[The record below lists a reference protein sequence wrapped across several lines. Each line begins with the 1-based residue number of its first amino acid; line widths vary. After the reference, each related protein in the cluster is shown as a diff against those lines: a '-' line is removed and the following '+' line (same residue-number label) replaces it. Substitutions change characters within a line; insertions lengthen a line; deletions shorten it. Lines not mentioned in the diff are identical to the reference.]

1 MPQKRD
7 EEELMNLLLH
17 YARPYWKQIT
27 CAVLAVVTMA
37 MATLLQPQFLK
48 RMLSAIIADNSQA
61 VLHNGVWLLVLA
73 VVGMIAGVSGTYFA
87 SQVSQSFAAD
97 LRRAEYE
104 KIQSF
109 SLTQI
114 QKFSSANLVIRL
126 TNDINQVQR
135 FAMQLLQIILRV
147 PILFVGG
154 LVLAIWTMPSLWWVI
169 VLMIILIMLAT
180 GRIFGKMGGLFGKF
194 QHILDKNNTLT
205 QESLSAVRVVKSFNQ
220 EKQEEDNFAVSTKEL
235 TDLNQKIS
243 YIFSLMLPVY
253 MLISYIAIAAALLLV
268 SQAILKNPDELAKIT
283 PFITYLNQI
292 LFSLL
297 MMGMVSNMVSR
308 GLVSLKRIG
317 AVMAEPST
325 INIHANAE
333 TGAVKRLNGVIT
345 VRNLSFAYPNDDKQ
359 VLRDI
364 SFNLPAGQT
373 LGIVGST
380 GSGKSTLALL
390 LARLYQ
396 PSAGQ
401 IDIDGQD
408 LQTIDQETLHQN
420 LSIVL
425 QKPVLFSGTIE
436 DNLKMGRPD
445 ASLADLEKAADQAQA
460 SEFINQYPDRF
471 GQEVSERSS
480 NLSGGQKQRLSLAR
494 ALVKNPSLLIL
505 DDSTSALDARSEK
518 LVQEALAKDFVATT
532 KVIIAEKIASII
544 HADQILVIDQG
555 QIVGAGTHQELLE
568 QSEIYQD
575 IYQSQK
581 AKEDN
586 HG

>member
-1 MPQKRD
+1 
-7 EEELMNLLLH
+7 MNLLLH
-17 YARPYWKQIT
+17 YAKPYWKQIT

-37 MATLLQPQFLK
+37 TATLLQPQFLK

-61 VLHNGVWLLVLA
+61 VLHNGVWLLALA
-73 VVGMIAGVSGTYFA
+73 VVGMVAGVSGTFFA
-87 SQVSQSFAAD
+87 SRVSQSVAAD

-135 FAMQLLQIILRV
+135 FAMQLMQIILRV
-147 PILFVGG
+147 PILFAGG
-154 LVLAIWTMPSLWWVI
+154 LVLAIWTMPGLWWVI
-169 VLMIILIMLAT
+169 VLMIILIMLTT

-194 QHILDKNNTLT
+194 QHILDKNNTIT

-220 EKQEEDNFAVSTKEL
+220 EKQEEDNFAASTKEL
-235 TDLNQKIS
+235 TDLNQKIA
-243 YIFSLMLPVY
+243 YIFSLMTPVY

-268 SQAILKNPDELAKIT
+268 SQTILKNPDELAKIT

-297 MMGMVSNMVSR
+297 MMGMVSNMASR

-325 INIHANAE
+325 INIHENAE
-333 TGAVKRLNGVIT
+333 NGTVKRLNGNIN
-345 VRNLSFAYPNDDKQ
+345 VRDLFFAYPNDDKQ

-518 LVQEALAKDFVATT
+518 LVQEALAKDFATTT

-544 HADQILVIDQG
+544 HADQILVMDQG
-555 QIVGAGTHQELLE
+555 QIVGVGTHQELLD

-586 HG
+586 HGWN

>member
-1 MPQKRD
+1 MK
-7 EEELMNLLLH
+7 LLLH
-17 YARPYWKQIT
+17 YAKPYWRQISL
-27 CAVLAVVTMA
+27 AVLAVTTMA
-37 MATLLQPQFLK
+37 LATLLQPQFLK
-48 RMLSAIIADNSQA
+48 RMMSAIIADNSSA
-61 VLHNGVWLLVLA
+61 VFHNGIWLLSLA
-73 VVGMIAGVSGTYFA
+73 VVGMIAGVSGTFFA
-87 SQVSQSFAAD
+87 SRVSQGVAAD
-97 LRRAEYE
+97 LRQAEYE
-104 KIQSF
+104 KIQTF

-114 QKFSSANLVIRL
+114 QKFSSANLVVRL

-154 LVLAIWTMPSLWWVI
+154 LILAIWTIPSLWWVI
-169 VLMIILIMLAT
+169 VLMIVLILLTT
-180 GRIFGKMGGLFGKF
+180 GRIFGQMGGLFGKF
-194 QHILDKNNTLT
+194 QKILDKNNTLT

-220 EKQEEDNFAVSTKEL
+220 EGQEEENFAKSTKEL
-235 TDLNQKIS
+235 TDLNQKIA
-243 YIFSLMLPVY
+243 YIFSLMTPVY

-268 SQAILKNPDELAKIT
+268 SHTILKNPSELAKIT

-297 MMGMVSNMVSR
+297 MMGMVSNMASR

-317 AVMAEPST
+317 AVMAEPSSV
-325 INIHANAE
+325 NIHENAKE
-333 TGAVKRLNGVIT
+333 GEVDRFAGRVSVN
-345 VRNLSFAYPNDDKQ
+345 NLSFAYPNDDKQ
-359 VLRDI
+359 VLTDI
-364 SFNLPAGQT
+364 SFDLPAGQT

-396 PSAGQ
+396 PQAGQ
-401 IDIDGQD
+401 VLIDGQN
-408 LQTIDQETLHQN
+408 LQEIDQETLHQN

-425 QKPVLFSGTIE
+425 QKPVLFSGTIAA
-436 DNLKMGRPD
+436 NLKMGRPD
-445 ASLADLEKAADQAQA
+445 AGLADLEKAAEQAQA

-471 GQEVSERSS
+471 EHEVSERSS

-505 DDSTSALDARSEK
+505 DDSTSALDARSER
-518 LVQEALAKDFVATT
+518 LVQDALASDFAKTT

-544 HADQILVIDQG
+544 HADQILVLDHG
-555 QIVGAGTHQELLE
+555 KIVGQGSHHELLE
-568 QSEIYQD
+568 NSEMYRE

-581 AKEDN
+581 GKEESHD
-586 HG
+586 